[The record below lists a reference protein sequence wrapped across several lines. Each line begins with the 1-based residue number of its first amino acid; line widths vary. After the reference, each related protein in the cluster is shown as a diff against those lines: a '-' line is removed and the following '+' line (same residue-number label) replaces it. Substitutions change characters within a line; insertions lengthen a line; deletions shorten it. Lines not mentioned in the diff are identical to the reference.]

1 MCKQNLNPLGGTT
14 SQIKLRGHFFL
25 LPALKEKL
33 LMIIVTESCVET
45 KCSSLVIQLCFMR
58 LTMLATQKTGQF
70 PGQGQGGESAD
81 TFQFFCPAWG
91 TGGLP

>member
-45 KCSSLVIQLCFMR
+45 KCSS
-58 LTMLATQKTGQF
+58 
-70 PGQGQGGESAD
+70 
-81 TFQFFCPAWG
+81 
-91 TGGLP
+91 